1 LHLDQTYERGEID
14 SSIEKDWARK
24 ELWDEISKLPK
35 KQRTVVM
42 LRINDTL
49 SYKEISDITGMSEGT
64 AKVNYHH
71 ALKKLK
77 EVLDNE

>member
-1 LHLDQTYERGEID
+1 
-14 SSIEKDWARK
+14 
-24 ELWDEISKLPK
+24 
-35 KQRTVVM
+35 M
-42 LRINDTL
+42 LRINETL